1 MVVHA
6 YNPSYLGSGDRKIAD
21 WPWTKIGNTIWKTK
35 QKGEKEMDIVISLLL
50 IRYRERNSK
59 KITLLIKSR
68 TLAFDPCPPF
78 FKNTLYQL
86 YSSCL

>member
-1 MVVHA
+1 
-6 YNPSYLGSGDRKIAD
+6 
-21 WPWTKIGNTIWKTK
+21 
-35 QKGEKEMDIVISLLL
+35 MDIVISLLL